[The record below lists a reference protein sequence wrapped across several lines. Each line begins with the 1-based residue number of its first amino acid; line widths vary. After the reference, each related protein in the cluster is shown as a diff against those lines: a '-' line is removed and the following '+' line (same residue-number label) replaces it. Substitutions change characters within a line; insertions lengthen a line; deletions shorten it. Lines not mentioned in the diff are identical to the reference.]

1 MSPIKIQMK
10 YRRALILYSMVTSK
24 RQIQMIKIRKNHHKN
39 MYLTKL
45 WTEME
50 RYITINNDMILLL
63 MNKLMIN
70 QLSPL

>member
-1 MSPIKIQMK
+1 M
-10 YRRALILYSMVTSK
+10 ILYSMVTSK
-24 RQIQMIKIRKNHHKN
+24 RQIQMIKIRRNHYKI
-39 MYLTKL
+39 MYLSKL